1 MEDAMLGIAVEK
13 VAYIHAK
20 AREFDV
26 KVAAQDVGPADRPEP
41 DDSDYRDI
49 LEDYGNDPTT
59 AELRG
64 AIDGLNEEEKINLV
78 ALFWLG
84 RGDYIA
90 DEWADALAQ
99 ARDRYNSRT
108 SDYLTGSPM
117 LSDYLEEGMI
127 KLGFSAE
134 DLE

>member
-1 MEDAMLGIAVEK
+1 MLGIAVEK

-26 KVAAQDVGPADRPEP
+26 KVAAQDSGPVDRPEP

-49 LEDYGNDPTT
+49 LEDHGSDPTD
-59 AELRG
+59 AELHG
-64 AIDGLNEEEKINLV
+64 AIDSLNEEEQVNLV

-84 RGDYIA
+84 RGDYMA
-90 DEWADALAQ
+90 DEWEDALAQ
-99 ARDRYNSRT
+99 ARDRHNNRT
-108 SDYLTGSPM
+108 ADYLTGSPM
-117 LSDYLEEGMI
+117 LSDYLEEGLI
-127 KLGFSAE
+127 KLGYSAE